1 MFVYNSFCLSSE
13 RRKRAPFKSKGLS
26 PKSRISCDTINNVKF
41 SKLCLDLSIN
51 CMKMSNIPT
60 FDSEEGYDVTKQEY
74 YSKKRCTFLCC
85 DCFHKKIYISPVAY
99 SAFLFIIIVII
110 GALAVIIAMFSPA
123 RGPDMKYSNKIGS
136 DTPEGGCKGNC
147 TLRNQQFCVII
158 HNCHQGGEWSK
169 CTPLLFFLPAR
180 VYLIQKNKKKLKT
193 VD

>member
-1 MFVYNSFCLSSE
+1 MFVYNSFCLSSG

-74 YSKKRCTFLCC
+74 YSKKRCTFSCR
-85 DCFHKKIYISPVAY
+85 DCFHKKYTFRLWHILL
-99 SAFLFIIIVII
+99 FLFIMIVII
-110 GALAVIIAMFSPA
+110 GTLAVIIAMFSPA

-136 DTPEGGCKGNC
+136 DTLEGGCKGNC

-180 VYLIQKNKKKLKT
+180 VYLIQKKKLKT

>member
-51 CMKMSNIPT
+51 RMKMSNIPT

-99 SAFLFIIIVII
+99 SAIPVYNNRHYWYT
-110 GALAVIIAMFSPA
+110 SS
-123 RGPDMKYSNKIGS
+123 YN
-136 DTPEGGCKGNC
+136 
-147 TLRNQQFCVII
+147 RNV
-158 HNCHQGGEWSK
+158 
-169 CTPLLFFLPAR
+169 
-180 VYLIQKNKKKLKT
+180 
-193 VD
+193 